1 MRYGQG
7 PTRYRQL
14 HRTQPVEK
22 EQYRGVWQG
31 QSVSFD
37 RVFRGHRLTDAECE
51 ALCRGE
57 SIDVYHLGHPEARYG
72 VRIRLEEMVFRGVT
86 KVYRSIGC
94 KTIENLPE
102 RPDGEEVPEWMRGL
116 PPIPEDRV
124 PEEIRPELAVNEP
137 DTLDEAYRAELT
149 VPDLPEVTLV
159 TGFEMGPAAEIR
171 KVPAAKEEPVVS
183 LTPQETFV
191 LAEEDDFDGAD
202 LEVIEDTEEE
212 QLLTDSPDNP
222 YGAKKAES

>member
-72 VRIRLEEMVFRGVT
+72 VRIRLEEMVFRGVM

-124 PEEIRPELAVNEP
+124 PEEIRPELAVDEP

-159 TGFEMGPAAEIR
+159 TGFEMGSAEEIR

-183 LTPQETFV
+183 QTPQETFV

>member
-57 SIDVYHLGHPEARYG
+57 SIEVYHLGHPEARYG

-102 RPDGEEVPEWMRGL
+102 RPDGEDVPDWMRGL

-124 PEEIRPELAVNEP
+124 PEEIRPELAVDGSGSSGS
-137 DTLDEAYRAELT
+137 DTGDR
-149 VPDLPEVTLV
+149 V
-159 TGFEMGPAAEIR
+159 
-171 KVPAAKEEPVVS
+171 
-183 LTPQETFV
+183 
-191 LAEEDDFDGAD
+191 
-202 LEVIEDTEEE
+202 
-212 QLLTDSPDNP
+212 
-222 YGAKKAES
+222 